1 MMMMTL
7 QRGPTVIWLLLM
19 AATLVGA
26 GSAGAEGWGF
36 ALVMLAATFKAQL
49 IVRYYM
55 EMHAAPLAWRLVF
68 DGLVGL
74 SGAIILGLHL
84 LA

>member
-1 MMMMTL
+1 MSAVL
-7 QRGPTVIWLLLM
+7 RGGPTAIWGLLM
-19 AATLVGA
+19 LATLA
-26 GSAGAEGWGF
+26 GFGTARTGGWGF

-55 EMHAAPLAWRLVF
+55 ELRSAPLAWRLVF

-74 SGAIILGLHL
+74 SGAIIMGLHW